1 MATENLNYILTDA
14 IIIFCFIF
22 ISAIGVNA
30 YRKLR
35 HHKIQYQL
43 KHLFYCSWL
52 SAFGVSLYWP
62 LWKLY
67 NLFGNTLSPRAN
79 DLILTF
85 HFCIMSFSHFFFV
98 WCLLATFV
106 MRLHFTFK
114 STLYEMNRRT
124 VHMFTAVLIVE
135 GILLFIIVCI
145 FLLPIPFNELLYT
158 YSLLSFITVYV
169 IVSIVAVLLFLSK
182 LSQLTQLQNTSQRD
196 LSVKIDDIKL
206 SAQQQ
211 RTLDLSAKYLLLF
224 AVAIVTTIVCWAVTY
239 FMLFLMDFGMVLLG
253 CVDHCINLLCLYLQF
268 APAKD
273 HYRMCCGRPHSLCKR
288 MVSTKA
294 RKSIHRNSLTLSV
307 TVSSESAHS
316 AVMSTSVEAVEQEVN
331 V

>member
-1 MATENLNYILTDA
+1 MATEDLHHIVINAVFL
-14 IIIFCFIF
+14 FCFIF
-22 ISAIGVNA
+22 ISSIGVIA

-35 HHKIQYQL
+35 HHKIRYQL
-43 KHLFYCSWL
+43 KHLFYCSLL
-52 SAFGVSLYWP
+52 SAFGASLTWP

-79 DLILTF
+79 DLIETF
-85 HFCIMSFSHFFFV
+85 QFCITFFSHFFFV

-114 STLYEMNRRT
+114 STAYEMNRRT

-135 GILLFIIVCI
+135 GVVLFFMMCII
-145 FLLPIPFNELLYT
+145 LLPIPFREPLGA
-158 YSLLSFITVYV
+158 YSFALFLTLYV
-169 IVSIVAVLLFLSK
+169 IASIVAVLLFLLK

-224 AVAIVTTIVCWAVTY
+224 AVAIVSTIVSYTIVHLGWY
-239 FMLFLMDFGMVLLG
+239 LMDFDSSILA
-253 CVDHCINLLCLYLQF
+253 CVDHCINALCLYLQF

-294 RKSIHRNSLTLSV
+294 RKSIRKNSLTLRA

-316 AVMSTSVEAVEQEVN
+316 AVMSTSVEQEEN